1 MTVTVIAIFA
11 IVYLGM
17 ILGGLPFL
25 QLDRTGVALLG
36 AIALVAIG
44 VVTPEQAALSIHL
57 PTLLLLFSFMVIS
70 AQMRLGGFY
79 AWVVLRIAALPLGPQ
94 ALLAAVIAIVAIL
107 SAVFSNDVVCLAIA
121 PVLLD
126 TCLRRGLD
134 PVPFLL
140 ALACAAN
147 IGSAATLIGNP
158 QNMLIGQVLKLSF
171 GGYFIEVIIPV
182 LLSLGA
188 LWVMLAWQTR
198 RRANAAASAGPV
210 IAAQRQPSDIV
221 FDRWQTAKGIAVAVA
236 LVLVFLFT
244 DLPRDV
250 AALTG
255 AGLLLMSRKLH
266 STHMLGQVDWEL
278 LVLFIGLFVVNHA
291 LEHTGVTAQA
301 MRLLADAGFPLAE
314 PAPMFAAAVVL
325 SNVVSNV
332 PAVMLLLPAAT
343 EPFSGP
349 LLALVSTLA
358 GNLLIVGSIA
368 NIIVVDAARKH
379 GFAIDWRRH
388 ARTGVPVTIVTL
400 VITAAWIAWRA
411 GAGSLI

>member
-1 MTVTVIAIFA
+1 MTATVVAIFA
-11 IVYLGM
+11 LVYLGM

-36 AIALVAIG
+36 AIAIVAIG
-44 VVTPEQAALSIHL
+44 DMTPRQAAESIHL

-79 AWVVLRIAALPLGPQ
+79 TWITRRIAALPVGAPS
-94 ALLAAVIAIVAIL
+94 LLAAVIVVVAAL
-107 SAVFSNDVVCLAIA
+107 SAVFSNDVVCLAVA
-121 PVLLD
+121 PVLAD
-126 TCLRRGLD
+126 ACLRRGLD

-158 QNMLIGQVLKLSF
+158 QNMLIGEMLGLPF
-171 GGYFIEVIIPV
+171 GGYFLEAIVPV
-182 LLSLGA
+182 ALGLAA
-188 LWVMLAWQTR
+188 LWLLLAWQSRGRWRT
-198 RRANAAASAGPV
+198 AQAADLAAIARHEAGYVP
-210 IAAQRQPSDIV
+210 
-221 FDRWQTAKGIAVAVA
+221 FDRWQTAKGLAVAAA
-236 LVLVFLFT
+236 LVGIFLFT

-255 AGLLLMSRKLH
+255 AGLLLMSRRLR
-266 STHMLGQVDWEL
+266 STNMLGLVDWEL
-278 LVLFIGLFVVNHA
+278 LILFIGLFVVNHA
-291 LEHTGVTAQA
+291 LEQTGLTAQA
-301 MRLLADAGFPLAE
+301 VQALAAQGFALTEPGPL
-314 PAPMFAAAVVL
+314 FAAALVL

-349 LLALVSTLA
+349 MLALVSTLA

-368 NIIVVDAARKH
+368 NIIVVDAARRQ
-379 GFAIDWRRH
+379 GIVIDWRRH
-388 ARTGVPVTIVTL
+388 LRTGLPVTFATL
-400 VITAAWIAWRA
+400 AITAAWFALRA
-411 GAGSLI
+411 GAISF

>member
-1 MTVTVIAIFA
+1 
-11 IVYLGM
+11 
-17 ILGGLPFL
+17 
-25 QLDRTGVALLG
+25 
-36 AIALVAIG
+36 
-44 VVTPEQAALSIHL
+44 
-57 PTLLLLFSFMVIS
+57 
-70 AQMRLGGFY
+70 
-79 AWVVLRIAALPLGPQ
+79 
-94 ALLAAVIAIVAIL
+94 
-107 SAVFSNDVVCLAIA
+107 VFSNDVVCLAVA
-121 PVLLD
+121 PVLID
-126 TCLRRGLD
+126 ACFRRGLD

-158 QNMLIGQVLKLSF
+158 QNMLIGQVLNLPF
-171 GGYFIEVIIPV
+171 GGYFVEVIVPV

-188 LWVMLAWQTR
+188 LWALLAWQTR
-198 RRANAAASAGPV
+198 ERATAAPPVDRVMSAQHQATD
-210 IAAQRQPSDIV
+210 IA
-221 FDRWQTAKGIAVAVA
+221 FDRWQTAKGIAVAAA

-244 DLPRDV
+244 DLPREV

-301 MRLLADAGFPLAE
+301 IRLLADAGFPLAE
-314 PAPMFAAAVVL
+314 PAPMFTAALVL
-325 SNVVSNV
+325 SNIVSNV

-368 NIIVVDAARKH
+368 NIIVVDAARRH
-379 GFAIDWRRH
+379 GIAIGWRRH
-388 ARTGVPVTIVTL
+388 ARTGVPVTL
-400 VITAAWIAWRA
+400 VSLGITAAWIAWRS
-411 GAGSLI
+411 GSMASFS